1 MQGDVGPLSP
11 GRGSAQAKVPDGLRY
26 HVLDVW
32 AEELAQIALKDE
44 ATDEDARGAELMMS
58 AVRTLARDAKGKVV
72 RTRARECV
80 SEWETLKAGGEGRE
94 AREGM
99 AVAGSENRVD
109 RNGEDMN
116 ADEEDGGEWSGF
128 GD

>member
-32 AEELAQIALKDE
+32 AEELAQTALKDE
-44 ATDEDARGAELMMS
+44 ATDEDAQGAELMMS
-58 AVRTLARDAKGKVV
+58 AVRALARDAKGKVV
-72 RTRARECV
+72 RARARECV
-80 SEWETLKAGGEGRE
+80 SEWETLKAGGEG
-94 AREGM
+94 M
-99 AVAGSENRVD
+99 AVAAGENGVD
-109 RNGEDMN
+109 RDEEDIN